1 MREVHHILNKLNAHL
16 RGSISRLEGDRIM
29 QSHNDKGI
37 CKAMSVILEAGI
49 SYTEFNLQLEEKLD
63 VEIGLKSKDALY
75 FIYVIEG
82 GIHYSWSTDKTRK
95 VEIEELQT
103 VILRDA
109 ESTIN
114 FHVPGFRERVSF
126 AVIKVEPNDV
136 TGSVTSDGIALNQRL
151 FQVFHDLG
159 SAETF
164 NYHGTF
170 NLRIKEQLRQI
181 WEIKET
187 GLVRKLLIKGIIHF
201 TLALELRHHQ
211 SDIHTKRPTD
221 KLTKSE
227 LLRVSEAIDNIAA
240 KPEYPYS
247 VSYLCEQYGLTNFKL
262 QEGFKVLTGLTV
274 SHYVKEKRI
283 VLAERLIAKGELNI
297 SEVVYSVGLTSR
309 SYFSKIFK
317 KKYNCSPKYY
327 QDHCRSHVAKQKE
340 EKRHKS

>member
-1 MREVHHILNKLNAHL
+1 MREAHHILSKLNAHL
-16 RGSISRLEGDRIM
+16 GGSISRLEGDRIM
-29 QSHNDKGI
+29 LSQNDKGM
-37 CKAMSVILEAGI
+37 CKALSVVLGDGI
-49 SYTEFNLQLEEKLD
+49 SYTEFNLQLEDRLNIEMGT
-63 VEIGLKSKDALY
+63 VPKDALY

-82 GIHYSWSTDKTRK
+82 EIRYSWSTEKTRK
-95 VEIEELQT
+95 VDIEELQT

-109 ESTIN
+109 RSTLN
-114 FHVPGFRERVSF
+114 FHVPGFREKVSF
-126 AVIKVEPNDV
+126 AVIKVETNDV
-136 TGSVTSDGIALNQRL
+136 TDSVPSDGIALNQRL
-151 FQVFHDLG
+151 FEVFHDLG

-164 NYHGTF
+164 KYHGSF
-170 NLRIKEQLRQI
+170 NLRIREQLRQI

-211 SDIHTKRPTD
+211 SDIHTHRPTD

-227 LLRVSEAIDNIAA
+227 LVRVGEALNSIAA
-240 KPEYPYS
+240 RPEYPYS
-247 VSYLCEQYGLTNFKL
+247 VSYLCQQYGLTNFKL

-283 VLAERLIAKGELNI
+283 MLAERLIAKGDLNI

-327 QDHCRSHVAKQKE
+327 QDHCRSHIAKQAE
-340 EKRHKS
+340 EK